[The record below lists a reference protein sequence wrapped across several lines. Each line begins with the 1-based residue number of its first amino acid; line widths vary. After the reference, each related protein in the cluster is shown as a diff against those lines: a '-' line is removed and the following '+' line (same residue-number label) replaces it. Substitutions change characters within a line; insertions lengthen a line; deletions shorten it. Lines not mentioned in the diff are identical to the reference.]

1 MANIL
6 IYNINEP
13 YVFQGGMERVTDTLI
28 RLLQKRGHKV
38 SVLCLYKNRKGADFS
53 SPCDIYY
60 LPLDIQKRSEFY
72 VSLVNNLAPDI
83 VIDQAEGDII
93 GRFGIFA
100 SRKTMPSH
108 QTKYIA
114 VQHNSVY
121 SALTYYREIKKRMYG
136 GGWMST
142 ILSWVYNNTLL
153 PIMQRRA
160 FMIQRRLFYDLQR
173 NYDMIVTLSQ
183 GAVQDFHKL
192 CPSTPREKV
201 VCIPNC
207 THYDVEPEECYTKRK
222 RVLYVGRMENF
233 SKGVDK
239 LLRVW
244 SRVESVMDGWDL
256 HLIGAGQDLEYNIN
270 LASRLRIKRCV
281 FHGECNPL
289 PYYQEASIICLTSHY
304 EGFGMVILEAMQYG
318 CVPIAFGTYP
328 AIYDLIKHQE
338 NGFIVP
344 PFNEQ
349 AYAET
354 IMNLMRNKELREGMA
369 KRCVRHSLKFAP
381 DEFSNQWHDLILK
394 MMQ

>member
-1 MANIL
+1 
-6 IYNINEP
+6 
-13 YVFQGGMERVTDTLI
+13 
-28 RLLQKRGHKV
+28 
-38 SVLCLYKNRKGADFS
+38 
-53 SPCDIYY
+53 
-60 LPLDIQKRSEFY
+60 
-72 VSLVNNLAPDI
+72 
-83 VIDQAEGDII
+83 
-93 GRFGIFA
+93 
-100 SRKTMPSH
+100 
-108 QTKYIA
+108 
-114 VQHNSVY
+114 
-121 SALTYYREIKKRMYG
+121 
-136 GGWMST
+136 
-142 ILSWVYNNTLL
+142 
-153 PIMQRRA
+153 
-160 FMIQRRLFYDLQR
+160 MIQRRLFYDLQR

-207 THYDVEPEECYTKRK
+207 THYDVKPEECYTKRK

-289 PYYQEASIICLTSHY
+289 PYYQESSIICLTSHY